1 MRKVKVNVPSN
12 LSEIKTSQYLK
23 FIKVTKDLEDEL
35 TIKKYMVGIFCDI
48 PDSVVKAMTKT
59 SFEDCYNHIN
69 TLLQKTEFDLQRI
82 VKYNGKEY
90 GFIPNL
96 DEITVGEMA
105 DLSMYLKDESKL
117 SNAMGVLY
125 RPITTKQGQRYNIE
139 DYDNHSE
146 IDLPLDVTL
155 GASFFLQNLMKDLV
169 NYTQNFILAEVET
182 NPKLQNLVESGV
194 GISQFTESLTATFSN
209 LTTLIA

>member
-1 MRKVKVNVPSN
+1 MRKVKVNIPSN
-12 LSEIKTSQYLK
+12 LNDIKTSNYLK
-23 FIKVTKDLEDEL
+23 FIKVTKGLEDEL

-48 PDSVVKAMTKT
+48 PDSVVNAMTKT

-69 TLLQKTEFDLQRI
+69 ELLKQTEFDLQRI
-82 VKYNGKEY
+82 VKYNGKSY

-125 RPITTKQGQRYNIE
+125 RPITSKQGERYNIE

-155 GASFFLQNLMKDLV
+155 GASFFCK
-169 NYTQNFILAEVET
+169 I
-182 NPKLQNLVESGV
+182 
-194 GISQFTESLTATFSN
+194 
-209 LTTLIA
+209 